1 MRVVAVAGAI
11 VAEGGLAYL
20 NLSVAPPTPTWGG
33 MIAAG
38 KSSLDQS
45 LYPVLVP
52 GAALFLT
59 VLSLTIIGDAIQK
72 RQGRNLGA
80 I

>member
-1 MRVVAVAGAI
+1 
-11 VAEGGLAYL
+11 
-20 NLSVAPPTPTWGG
+20 
-33 MIAAG
+33 
-38 KSSLDQS
+38 
-45 LYPVLVP
+45 VP